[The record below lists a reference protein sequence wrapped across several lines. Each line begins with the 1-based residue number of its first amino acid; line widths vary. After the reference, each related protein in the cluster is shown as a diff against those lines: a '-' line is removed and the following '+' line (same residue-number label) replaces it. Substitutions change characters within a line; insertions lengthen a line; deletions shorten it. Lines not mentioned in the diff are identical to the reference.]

1 MARNTTPCKQNRG
14 RKPLLTSMVTT
25 SEVSNDLPTSSHMQS
40 QLIGKTII
48 VHSACSLQKESNPD
62 AVQVTMMKQIH
73 SRSLERSSN
82 NKNPKR
88 LKGSESSKAPIQ
100 LAPDESFKTP
110 MNFTP
115 EVGERLQNEQQ
126 DLELNELAALLM
138 PPKIVKPTYE
148 PPTEK
153 YTRRRSTC
161 PF

>member
-100 LAPDESFKTP
+100 FP